1 MEQILERV
9 KDEICGKFIVVTSS
23 SDDSQKLSSEDL
35 LEIFTHLLEHT
46 FVYCNGCIYIQ
57 IWEVFMHQ
65 SSKVAVLTRTHEK
78 RQNTYF

>member
-23 SDDSQKLSSEDL
+23 SDDSQKLSSEDF

-57 IWEVFMHQ
+57 I
-65 SSKVAVLTRTHEK
+65 
-78 RQNTYF
+78 